1 MFVEYDCLH
10 FRSMYLMLIEY
21 TKNRIKNTCWYLFK
35 IRAFSK
41 QNHDVSFFFLS
52 GFSFT
57 DTAHSQDSRG
67 REGTIFYST
76 LSLPLAHEHSD
87 IYLQL
92 CTWDDYHIFL
102 IAPLVFTR
110 LLPDEIY
117 HLIELLFWVIDD
129 TMLIFVCLLVDLIQ
143 GFCYCY
149 LTLETRGLELAWTII
164 LVLPANRLTKCARYL
179 LSPTLKVEEYKKLY
193 GTAKLQNFTKS
204 KNICNIGTL

>member
-67 REGTIFYST
+67 KEGTIFYST

-87 IYLQL
+87 IYFATLHVRCLSHVSNRTACIYQAA
-92 CTWDDYHIFL
+92 TRWDLPPYRITILSDWWYDVDFCLFTCWFDSRLLLLLFDTGNPWTRTRMDYHTCITSE
-102 IAPLVFTR
+102 PTNQ
-110 LLPDEIY
+110 
-117 HLIELLFWVIDD
+117 
-129 TMLIFVCLLVDLIQ
+129 VC
-143 GFCYCY
+143 
-149 LTLETRGLELAWTII
+149 
-164 LVLPANRLTKCARYL
+164 
-179 LSPTLKVEEYKKLY
+179 
-193 GTAKLQNFTKS
+193 
-204 KNICNIGTL
+204 